1 MTTTTRPNPVLAP
14 GDDDV
19 SSPPPPTPEKKRHWA
34 VPIVVGVVAFGA
46 GVGVG
51 SKLSWRLSAWWK
63 PT

>member
-1 MTTTTRPNPVLAP
+1 L
-14 GDDDV
+14 
-19 SSPPPPTPEKKRHWA
+19 A
-34 VPIVVGVVAFGA
+34 VPVVVGVVAFGA

>member
-14 GDDDV
+14 ADDV
-19 SSPPPPTPEKKRHWA
+19 PAPPPSTPEKKRHWL
-34 VPIVVGVVAFGA
+34 VPVVVGAVAFGA